1 MSTRK
6 EDIRTLILDSILTI
20 FFLLFVLSVKHD
32 SFDKTAGTRKQ
43 SVPTEITLNQSNAD
57 VYSCILFKSPPK
69 NLFTEIK
76 YPEDLRQSQK
86 IFYENRKTAILISV
100 QKVSVSEA
108 VNIPDFVYCF
118 HIFPSERDYIPKR
131 V

>member
-20 FFLLFVLSVKHD
+20 LFLLFVLSLKHD
-32 SFDKTAGTRKQ
+32 SIDKTAGTSRQ
-43 SVPTEITLNQSNAD
+43 SVPTEITLSQSNAD
-57 VYSCILFKSPPK
+57 VYCCISLKSHQK
-69 NLFTEIK
+69 SLFTGIK
-76 YPEDLRQSQK
+76 FPEDLRQSQK
-86 IFYENRKTAILISV
+86 TFYENRKTGILISI
-100 QKVSVSEA
+100 QKESVSKA

-118 HIFPSERDYIPKR
+118 RMFPPEKDDIPNR